1 MLELLTQN
9 CNLIAESP
17 DSHPYKQTAIYRRP
31 VSGGHDYFI
40 VTEDPCGDFLVAM
53 LNDRD
58 FEKGAFEIDGKDI
71 IDLVKD
77 GETTAADWASHNLI
91 VTEA

>member
-1 MLELLTQN
+1 MLDFITQN

-17 DSHPYKQTAIYRRP
+17 NKQTAIWQRP
-31 VSGGHDYFI
+31 VMGANDYFI

-58 FEKGAFEIDGKDI
+58 LEKGALEIDGKDI
-71 IDLVKD
+71 IELVKD
-77 GETTAADWASHNLI
+77 GETTAADWASPNLL
-91 VTEA
+91 THD

>member
-17 DSHPYKQTAIYRRP
+17 NKQTAIWQRP
-31 VSGGHDYFI
+31 VEGANDYFI
-40 VTEDPCGDFLVAM
+40 ITEDGCGDFLVAM

-71 IDLVKD
+71 IELVKD
-77 GETTAADWASHNLI
+77 GETTAADWASQSLLS
-91 VTEA
+91 TQG